1 MSKGIV
7 IKTNGK
13 VESIMVDGL
22 KGMQDIV
29 GGYIECAL
37 GGDDWDLWANEE
49 GRLIG
54 LPMNMIAMKFVAKM
68 ADYDFDSVLSLHGD
82 FLLMGH
88 DGEGE
93 TTDCPKEIA
102 DIAISMAMF
111 DEPQV
116 FFFSHPSQAEG
127 SKKVGESGG

>member
-1 MSKGIV
+1 MNKGIV

-37 GGDDWDLWANEE
+37 GGDGWDLWANEE

-54 LPMNMIAMKFVAKM
+54 LPMNMVAMTFVAKM
-68 ADYDFDSVLSLHGD
+68 SGLDFDQVLSLHGD
-82 FLLMGH
+82 FLLLGH
-88 DGEGE
+88 DGEGG
-93 TTDCPKEIA
+93 TNDCPKEIA
-102 DIAISMAMF
+102 DKAISMAMF
-111 DEPQV
+111 DEPRA
-116 FFFSHPSQAEG
+116 FFVEG
-127 SKKVGESGG
+127 ENNG